1 MRQKKKTNQFLRQT
15 YPKEFFFK
23 YFNFDTK
30 KNFHSFFF
38 GIFEF
43 SRQKLSFAIF
53 EFSRQKLNFAI
64 FEFSRKKLS
73 FQILVNLF
81 TLVLNSGAD
90 QN

>member
-1 MRQKKKTNQFLRQT
+1 MFEFSRQNG
-15 YPKEFFFK
+15 
-23 YFNFDTK
+23 TK
-30 KNFHSFFF
+30 DFYE
-38 GIFEF
+38 IFEF